1 MLTIYLVCFL
11 FGLGMT
17 LLAFLSGAAHA
28 DLLPKLHLHDFH
40 FHGHATPHLHVPHVD
55 THVDAGRGGA
65 SLTHVSFFNFAALM
79 AFLTW
84 FGGCGY
90 LLSRFATVSS
100 IVALTLSILGGV
112 IGASAINFFL
122 VKVLI
127 GRERSLEPAQMIG
140 TIGVLTIPLREQGTS
155 EIVYSQ
161 HGTRRSAAARTDD
174 GAPLSK
180 GAEVVITRY
189 ENGIAYV
196 RPVEDV
202 LDQAPSH

>member
-1 MLTIYLVCFL
+1 MVTIYLVCFL
-11 FGLGMT
+11 FGIGMS
-17 LLAFLSGAAHA
+17 LLAFLSGAAHI

-40 FHGHATPHLHVPHVD
+40 FHGHAAPHLHLPHVD
-55 THVDAGRGGA
+55 THVDAGRGA
-65 SLTHVSFFNFAALM
+65 SLNHVSFFNFAALLT
-79 AFLTW
+79 FLTW

-90 LLSRFATVSS
+90 LLTRYAAVSA

-127 GRERSLEPAQMIG
+127 GRERVLEPSQMVG

-174 GAPLSK
+174 GAALSK

-196 RPVEDV
+196 KPIEAV
-202 LDQAPSH
+202 LDRAPSH